1 MPIKHLMKWKSALP
15 HARFVNLYGPTEIT
29 CNCTY
34 AILPDRNFAPD
45 EALPIGRAFPNE
57 KVFLLDENDAL
68 VTVPGQA
75 GEVCVSGT
83 ALALGYYADPVRTAQ
98 AFTQN
103 PLNTNWYERIYRTGD
118 LARYDESGSL
128 YYIGRR
134 DFQIKHMGHRIELSE
149 IEVQMTAVPGV
160 ERALCAYLADKGKI
174 LAFYTGE
181 ADKAAIT
188 GALRE
193 ILPGYMIPNLFM
205 QVDAM
210 PLNKNGKIDRAAL
223 LERYAAAKAA
233 KKEARHG

>member
-1 MPIKHLMKWKSALP
+1 M
-15 HARFVNLYGPTEIT
+15 
-29 CNCTY
+29 
-34 AILPDRNFAPD
+34 
-45 EALPIGRAFPNE
+45 
-57 KVFLLDENDAL
+57 
-68 VTVPGQA
+68 
-75 GEVCVSGT
+75 
-83 ALALGYYADPVRTAQ
+83 RTAQ